1 MDKYRKFIEI
11 KGKPIIYYT
20 IKNSITLSCNI
31 NNIFNN
37 HYFSSATKL
46 AKPRNFIATIAY
58 NF

>member
-1 MDKYRKFIEI
+1 MVKN
-11 KGKPIIYYT
+11 II
-20 IKNSITLSCNI
+20 
-31 NNIFNN
+31 NN